1 MRYRSQKTRVTR
13 RHRRPVKWESTR
25 ICCGHGAGN
34 RARRQHRWGL
44 TNVLRVKLA
53 RFMVVKDRLNVL
65 HQRRLRDVT
74 FGGGCQPNSHEI
86 HPADLQRVSERGHQ
100 LPQVARMHEYRN
112 CTRKK
117 CPQSQ
122 RPSTQTRHLGKR
134 SLLCLARLR
143 VRQGVGVELYSDTH
157 GVPCI
162 GVVRRCVLHAK
173 ESQCRQGGG
182 VPGVPRKSVVGVLP
196 GTAQWLFWQSYWQ
209 R

>member
-1 MRYRSQKTRVTR
+1 MS
-13 RHRRPVKWESTR
+13 HS
-25 ICCGHGAGN
+25 
-34 RARRQHRWGL
+34 
-44 TNVLRVKLA
+44 
-53 RFMVVKDRLNVL
+53 
-65 HQRRLRDVT
+65 
-74 FGGGCQPNSHEI
+74 GGGCQPNSHEI

-182 VPGVPRKSVVGVLP
+182 RSWRPEKKRGGRASRHRTMAFLAVVLATLIAVLVGSP
-196 GTAQWLFWQSYWQ
+196 DFSGTPVSIRQHGCE
-209 R
+209 